1 MHHGDFPMMQLSA
14 TKLFVFDFDGT
25 LVQSNAIKSTAF
37 FDVTAHISGARGH
50 LENLLQTRP
59 ELDRYGIFGALA
71 ELIEDIDPDA
81 LAKAYG
87 VHCKERILNCP
98 EVPGTTILLTKLM
111 ETGRTAIINSATPE
125 VPLRDVV
132 PQLPFGSLI
141 HTIYGEPASKAE
153 NLNKAMALCDVGPEQ
168 TIMVGDRESD
178 RMSAEQTG
186 CKFIGVQSD
195 LTDYD
200 VPPETVVKQLDEIVA
215 WL

>member
-1 MHHGDFPMMQLSA
+1 MQLSA
-14 TKLFVFDFDGT
+14 AKLFVFDFDGT

-37 FDVTAHISGARGH
+37 FEVTNQIPGARNH
-50 LENLLQTRP
+50 LENLLRTRP

-71 ELIEDIDPDA
+71 ERIEDIDPDA

-87 VHCKERILNCP
+87 IHCKERILTCP
-98 EVPGTTILLTKLM
+98 EVPGTTALLTNLV

-125 VPLRDVV
+125 IPLRDVV

-141 HTIYGEPASKAE
+141 HTIYGEPAGKAE
-153 NLNKAMALCDVGPEQ
+153 NLIKAMALCGVDPDQ
-168 TIMVGDRESD
+168 TVMVGDRESD
-178 RMSAEQTG
+178 RMGAVDVD

-195 LTDYD
+195 LTDYQ
-200 VPPETVVKQLDEIVA
+200 VPPETIVKQLDEIIA